1 MKDHKVSLKRGNCN
15 VLKKYMILSACTL
28 LALPL
33 TPAAAGAPDDVQDA
47 WQQLRQLETQTADIK
62 AYEEALQNWQLAEK
76 YLADAEKNAVAAEK
90 DYSGAE
96 AELEAAKKELT
107 AAAKE
112 LAAAKTALT
121 KAQADAAAKTQMAIL
136 RQQETAS
143 FMPQLAQAQLEAE
156 QSQLQA
162 NSLGREYEAQLAA
175 YQAKDDEMRAK
186 MIAQA
191 LESIHY
197 AQERLEEI
205 DQKID
210 AMENQRY
217 AAYEAE
223 VNDRYQGRVSVAEAE
238 AEDRSAAAQAAAEHL
253 DELQQQQAE
262 AEDEESQAR
271 ETLGDLEEEHQELV
285 LQQEDLTAEVK
296 DRQETLTEAQAQLN
310 TAAEEHQSAKTEAG
324 KLQKTV
330 DHWGDGTSFETTLQ
344 YYSWKGSGQSGH
356 QQVYTTDFSL
366 RDQDFDISLHTAHVS
381 SALGTP
387 SVDSSGWTDTTL
399 SVGQTNRKELYDVR
413 WGLTVNLPTGNSRLY
428 NAAAV
433 PDDLAPYARL
443 GEGVNWLPQV
453 SVTKKL
459 NQQDSWT
466 LASIYGWRAS
476 YNYSGDFPAAVMH
489 PGNTWNQSLQYQHLG
504 GKEQW
509 SIEGKHTS
517 YGQSLED
524 TLRYTQGDEWDLG
537 AYWRRKLTAK
547 DSWQLYYK
555 YKFTGAVDYVVPQ
568 TGPNAATKRHYYG
581 IGFTHQI
588 NAAQRWRI
596 LLNGMSA
603 RGSLYDPLL
612 DQVASASGR
621 RSVFLGYDWQT
632 ASDIQLSLG
641 LERYFLNQET
651 GRDYQGTNIS
661 LQLSKSL

>member
-1 MKDHKVSLKRGNCN
+1 M
-15 VLKKYMILSACTL
+15 LKKYMILSACTL

-33 TPAAAGAPDDVQDA
+33 TPVAAGAPDDVQDA
-47 WQQLRQLETQTADIK
+47 WQQLRQLETQVADRK
-62 AYEEALQNWQLAEK
+62 AYEEALDNWHLAEK
-76 YLADAEKNAVAAEK
+76 YLADAEKNAAMAAK
-90 DYSGAE
+90 DCSGAE
-96 AELEAAKKELT
+96 AELAAAKKELA

-112 LAAAKTALT
+112 LAAAETALT
-121 KAQADAAAKTQMAIL
+121 KAQADAAAKTKLAIL
-136 RQQETAS
+136 RQQDAAA
-143 FMPQLAQAQLEAE
+143 FLPQAEQAQLAAE
-156 QSQLQA
+156 QAQLQA
-162 NSLGREYEAQLAA
+162 DSLGREYEAQLAA
-175 YQAKDDEMRAK
+175 YQVKDDEVRAK
-186 MIAQA
+186 VIAQA

-217 AAYEAE
+217 ADYEAE
-223 VNDRYQGRVSVAEAE
+223 VNNRYQGRVSAAEAE
-238 AEDRSAAAQAAAEHL
+238 AEDRSAAAEAAAEHI

-271 ETLGDLEEEHQELV
+271 ETLGDLEEEHQELG
-285 LQQEDLTAEVK
+285 LQQQDLTAEVK
-296 DRQETLTEAQAQLN
+296 DRQETLTEAQIQLK
-310 TAAEEHQSAKTEAG
+310 TATEEHQNAKAEAG

-330 DHWGDGTSFETTLQ
+330 DNWGDGTSFETALQ

-366 RDQDFDISLHTAHVS
+366 RDKALDISLHTAHVAS
-381 SALGTP
+381 TLGIP
-387 SVDSSGWTDTTL
+387 AGDSSGWTDTTL
-399 SVGQTNRKELYDVR
+399 SVGQTNHKELYDVR
-413 WGLTVNLPTGNSRLY
+413 WGLAINLPTGNSRLY

-433 PDDLAPYARL
+433 PEDLAPYARL

-459 NQQDSWT
+459 NPQDSWT
-466 LASIYGWRAS
+466 LAAIYGWRAS

-504 GKEQW
+504 EKEQW
-509 SIEGKHTS
+509 SIEWNHTS
-517 YGQSLED
+517 YGESLED
-524 TLRYTQGDEWDLG
+524 TLRYTQGEEWDLG
-537 AYWRRKLTAK
+537 AYWSHKLTAK

-555 YKFTGAVDYVVPQ
+555 YKYTGAVDYVVAQ
-568 TGPNAATKRHYYG
+568 SGPNDATQRHYYG

-621 RSVFLGYDWQT
+621 RSIFLGYDWQT

-651 GRDYQGTNIS
+651 GGDYQGTNIS